1 MEALRHSLFAP
12 AAASVLVC
20 FGCAHAMLEMVK
32 VRYAAKDDN
41 GKPLL
46 SHPYAP
52 WNAPN
57 DPKYK
62 EICDKAY
69 RAFKMFENVKEWTF
83 LMLPLV
89 WVFAVYGSDLP
100 YATESI
106 MDGIILGS
114 TGLYM
119 LGNYWYIQGY
129 ISAPEN
135 RIKGFTLRRRVSE
148 FWMLGSFVSIVWAGL
163 VRFGVI

>member
-1 MEALRHSLFAP
+1 MAHGIAALDAGI
-12 AAASVLVC
+12 AILVT
-20 FGCAHAMLEMVK
+20 L
-32 VRYAAKDDN
+32 
-41 GKPLL
+41 
-46 SHPYAP
+46 
-52 WNAPN
+52 
-57 DPKYK
+57 
-62 EICDKAY
+62 
-69 RAFKMFENVKEWTF
+69 RAFRMFENVKEWTF

-89 WVFAVYGSDLP
+89 WVFAIYGSDLP

-163 VRFGVI
+163 VRFGVIWAQNDKIRFSIFLNSSRELLLQLQIAYVVFSRG